1 MIFLHLKAEF
11 HCCYVLA
18 LFLNFIVVAAMLH
31 IMPKLHVILRLKHVN
46 TWELLHSPGKEIKVI
61 AILSLKNLFQPAI
74 TRPDFE
80 EFSMLAT
87 NNIYFEVALTLQR
100 PKFPSYRSQLVDL
113 QSKST
118 DFLYIV
124 GILVVKGLMESLLSN
139 RDHPPLNKNN
149 QFSTLEFFDNLGMA
163 FHHMRSC
170 KIDLFVAHSF

>member
-1 MIFLHLKAEF
+1 MYHQHNTIYFQDYTKESQLTLDPLEILKVHRLLVFNIQKHKLIIFQLTIFLHLKAEF

-18 LFLNFIVVAAMLH
+18 L
-31 IMPKLHVILRLKHVN
+31 PVILRLKYVN
-46 TWELLHSPGKEIKVI
+46 TWELLRSPGKEIKVI

-118 DFLYIV
+118 DWFIYYGNI
-124 GILVVKGLMESLLSN
+124 G
-139 RDHPPLNKNN
+139 
-149 QFSTLEFFDNLGMA
+149 
-163 FHHMRSC
+163 C
-170 KIDLFVAHSF
+170 

>member
-61 AILSLKNLFQPAI
+61 AILSLKNLFWPAI

-80 EFSMLAT
+80 ELSMLAT
-87 NNIYFEVALTLQR
+87 NNIYFEVALTL
-100 PKFPSYRSQLVDL
+100 
-113 QSKST
+113 
-118 DFLYIV
+118 
-124 GILVVKGLMESLLSN
+124 
-139 RDHPPLNKNN
+139 
-149 QFSTLEFFDNLGMA
+149 
-163 FHHMRSC
+163 
-170 KIDLFVAHSF
+170 